1 MSKFGTSK
9 KIITG
14 YILLAVVIAIATWQV
29 YDNSRLFVALNNASE
44 QLLKRRDVVDSL
56 VCSLLE
62 TNNAERSVL
71 LGEGSEWPHFNQSVA
86 TSEQMAKQL
95 KPFIADQGQ
104 RQRIDTLV
112 KLMHMKRENTKRVA
126 QLMAIDNRD
135 AFYRDKVQALQSGRD
150 SVVIH
155 SKSYGQHGQREKVYE
170 IIKSKRGFFRRLGDA
185 FRRQHADTVGV
196 TNILHD
202 TKADSTAQRINIADS
217 VANILTDIQNEEQ
230 KQNSRQQ
237 ENVAARLNRLQRVS
251 LQLSQRTGL
260 LLEHIQREEKNAL
273 QKALGHAT
281 QSRHKMVVRI
291 AVIGLVAILIAA
303 LLVAYILRDIKRER
317 RDRQRI
323 VEAKT
328 ETERIMAQRE
338 RLLLTITHDIKAPAA
353 SIAGFIELLSEQVS
367 RPKALAYIDS
377 MRHSAIHLQQLVAA
391 LLDYH
396 LLESGKAER
405 HDVSFVP
412 QQLAKNCVDE
422 FQPMAAEKGLDITLS
437 TLTLNCGDLW
447 RSDAFRVKQ
456 IMSNLIGNAVK
467 YTDRGSVKVEIR
479 ISPRQHLIIYVSD
492 TGRGMSQADCQR
504 IFDAFTRLHNGQG
517 KEGVGLGLSITREV
531 VQMLGGTITVT
542 SEEGKGSCFTVSL
555 PIKKEEKRQKK
566 DVEENVAS
574 VEPNRSSTEAKEATT
589 ENNDATHGANNA
601 TNGAND
607 ATNGTNDATTE
618 INILA
623 VDDDAL
629 QLELFKEMAQKIGG
643 AKLNI
648 STTTS
653 ASEAIKLA
661 EETKPQI
668 MFTDIE
674 MPEMSGKDMLK
685 HVKNSD
691 MSTVAMTAHDPSI
704 MTSLKKAGFDT
715 CLFKPFNAAT
725 LAATLAQITRQPLSV
740 KAAEQKA
747 SFFAPLTAFAEGDT
761 EAEQE
766 ILTQVGE
773 SIKEY
778 RQMLDQGLKGNDE
791 EQQRDSISRTA
802 HKAMPL
808 LTMLKP
814 GQCGWL
820 QAITPEHIKDTPA
833 EKITVLA
840 MRLDKELEEVSTKL
854 KEEGIENA

>member
-1 MSKFGTSK
+1 M
-9 KIITG
+9 
-14 YILLAVVIAIATWQV
+14 LAVVIAIATWQV
-29 YDNSRLFVALNNASE
+29 YDNSRLFVTLNNASE

-71 LGEGSEWPHFNQSVA
+71 LGEGSEWPHFNRSVA

-112 KLMHMKRENTKRVA
+112 ELMHMKRENTKRVA

-273 QKALGHAT
+273 QKALGHAM

-291 AVIGLVAILIAA
+291 AIIGLVAILIAA

-422 FQPMAAEKGLDITLS
+422 FQPMAAEKGLDITLG
-437 TLTLNCGDLW
+437 TLTPNCGDLW

-456 IMSNLIGNAVK
+456 IISNLIGNAVK
-467 YTDRGSVKVEIR
+467 YTDQGSVKVEIR

-492 TGRGMSQADCQR
+492 TGRGMSHADCQR
-504 IFDAFTRLHNGQG
+504 IFDAFTRLPNGQG

-555 PIKKEEKRQKK
+555 PIKKEEKKQKK
-566 DVEENVAS
+566 DVEENVAP
-574 VEPNRSSTEAKEATT
+574 VETNRSSTEAKE
-589 ENNDATHGANNA
+589 
-601 TNGAND
+601 
-607 ATNGTNDATTE
+607 ATTE

-653 ASEAIKLA
+653 ASEAIMLA
-661 EETKPQI
+661 EKTKPRI

-704 MTSLKKAGFDT
+704 MTSLKKAGFST

-725 LAATLAQITRQPLSV
+725 LAATLAQITRLPLSV
-740 KAAEQKA
+740 KTAEQKA

-778 RQMLDQGLKGNDE
+778 RQMLDKGLKSNDE
-791 EQQRDSISRTA
+791 EQQRDSISRAA

-814 GQCGWL
+814 GQCSWL

>member
-1 MSKFGTSK
+1 M
-9 KIITG
+9 
-14 YILLAVVIAIATWQV
+14 LAVVIAIATWQV

-71 LGEGSEWPHFNQSVA
+71 LGEGSEWPHFNRSVA
-86 TSEQMAKQL
+86 TSEQKAKQL

-112 KLMHMKRENTKRVA
+112 ELIHMKRENTKRVA
-126 QLMAIDNRD
+126 QLMAFDNRD
-135 AFYRDKVQALQSGRD
+135 AFYRNKVQALQSGRD

-155 SKSYGQHGQREKVYE
+155 SKLYGQHGQREKVYE

-202 TKADSTAQRINIADS
+202 TKTDSTAQRINIADS

-230 KQNSRQQ
+230 KRNSRQQ

-273 QKALGHAT
+273 QKALGHAM

-291 AVIGLVAILIAA
+291 AIIGLVAILIAA

-412 QQLAKNCVDE
+412 QQLAKSCVDE
-422 FQPMAAEKGLDITLS
+422 FKPMAAEKGLDITLG
-437 TLTLNCGDLW
+437 TLTTNCGDLW

-467 YTDRGSVKVEIR
+467 YTDRGGVKVEIR

-504 IFDAFTRLHNGQG
+504 IFNAFTRLPNGQG

-555 PIKKEEKRQKK
+555 PIKKEEKKQKK

-574 VEPNRSSTEAKEATT
+574 VETNRSSTEAKE
-589 ENNDATHGANNA
+589 
-601 TNGAND
+601 
-607 ATNGTNDATTE
+607 ATTE

-674 MPEMSGKDMLK
+674 MPEMSGKDMIK

-704 MTSLKKAGFDT
+704 MTSLKKAGFST

-725 LAATLAQITRQPLSV
+725 LAATLAQITRLPLSV

-761 EAEQE
+761 EAERE

-778 RQMLDQGLKGNDE
+778 RQMLEQGLKHNGE
-791 EQQRDSISRTA
+791 ELQRDSISRAA

-808 LTMLKP
+808 LSMLKP
-814 GQCGWL
+814 GQCSWL
-820 QAITPEHIKDTPA
+820 QAITPEHIKDTSA
-833 EKITVLA
+833 ENSTALA
-840 MRLDKELEEVSTKL
+840 MRLEKELEEISKKL
-854 KEEGIENA
+854 REEGIENA

>member
-1 MSKFGTSK
+1 M
-9 KIITG
+9 
-14 YILLAVVIAIATWQV
+14 LAVVIAIATWQV

-71 LGEGSEWPHFNQSVA
+71 LGEGSEWPHFNRSVA
-86 TSEQMAKQL
+86 TSEQKAKQL

-112 KLMHMKRENTKRVA
+112 ELIHMKRENTKRVA
-126 QLMAIDNRD
+126 QLMAFDNRD
-135 AFYRDKVQALQSGRD
+135 AFYRNKVQALQSGRD

-155 SKSYGQHGQREKVYE
+155 SKLYGQHGQREKVYE

-185 FRRQHADTVGV
+185 FRRQHTDTVGV

-202 TKADSTAQRINIADS
+202 TRADSTAQRINIADS

-230 KQNSRQQ
+230 KRNSRQQ

-291 AVIGLVAILIAA
+291 AIIGLVAILIAA

-412 QQLAKNCVDE
+412 QQLAKNCVEE
-422 FQPMAAEKGLDITLS
+422 FKPMAAEKGLDITLG
-437 TLTLNCGDLW
+437 TLTPNCGDLW

-467 YTDRGSVKVEIR
+467 YTDRGGVKVEIR

-504 IFDAFTRLHNGQG
+504 IFDAFTRLPNGQG

-555 PIKKEEKRQKK
+555 PIKKEEKKQKK

-574 VEPNRSSTEAKEATT
+574 VETNRSSTEAKEATT
-589 ENNDATHGANNA
+589 ENNCA

-607 ATNGTNDATTE
+607 ATNGNNDATTE

-648 STTTS
+648 NTTTS

-704 MTSLKKAGFDT
+704 MTSLKKAGFST

-725 LAATLAQITRQPLSV
+725 LAATLAQITRLPLSV

-761 EAEQE
+761 EAERE

-778 RQMLDQGLKGNDE
+778 RQMLEQGLKHNDE
-791 EQQRDSISRTA
+791 ELQRDSISRAA

-820 QAITPEHIKDTPA
+820 QAITPEHIKDSSA
-833 EKITVLA
+833 ENSTALA
-840 MRLDKELEEVSTKL
+840 MRLEKELEEISKKL
-854 KEEGIENA
+854 REEGIENA

>member
-29 YDNSRLFVALNNASE
+29 YDNSRLFVTLNNASE

-71 LGEGSEWPHFNQSVA
+71 LGEGSEWPHFNRSVA

-112 KLMHMKRENTKRVA
+112 ELIHMKRENTKRVA
-126 QLMAIDNRD
+126 QLMAFDNRD

-155 SKSYGQHGQREKVYE
+155 SKLYGQHGQREKVYE

-291 AVIGLVAILIAA
+291 AIIGLVAILIAA

-396 LLESGKAER
+396 LLESGKAEQ

-412 QQLAKNCVDE
+412 QQLAKSCVDE
-422 FQPMAAEKGLDITLS
+422 FKPMAAEKGLDITLG
-437 TLTLNCGDLW
+437 TLTTNCGDLW

-467 YTDRGSVKVEIR
+467 YTDRGGVKVEMR

-504 IFDAFTRLHNGQG
+504 IFDAFTRLPNGQG

-555 PIKKEEKRQKK
+555 PIKKEEKKQKK

-574 VEPNRSSTEAKEATT
+574 VETNRSSTEAKE
-589 ENNDATHGANNA
+589 
-601 TNGAND
+601 
-607 ATNGTNDATTE
+607 ATTE

-704 MTSLKKAGFDT
+704 MTSLKKAGFST

-725 LAATLAQITRQPLSV
+725 LAATLAQITRLPLSV

-761 EAEQE
+761 EAERE

-778 RQMLDQGLKGNDE
+778 RQMLEQGLKHNGE
-791 EQQRDSISRTA
+791 ELQRDSISRAA

-808 LTMLKP
+808 LSMLKP
-814 GQCGWL
+814 GQCSWL
-820 QAITPEHIKDTPA
+820 QAITPEHIKDSSA
-833 EKITVLA
+833 ENSTALA
-840 MRLDKELEEVSTKL
+840 MRLEKELEEISKKL
-854 KEEGIENA
+854 REEGIENA

>member
-1 MSKFGTSK
+1 M
-9 KIITG
+9 
-14 YILLAVVIAIATWQV
+14 LAVVIAIATWQV

-71 LGEGSEWPHFNQSVA
+71 LGEGSEWPHFNRSVA

-112 KLMHMKRENTKRVA
+112 ELIHMKRENTKRVA
-126 QLMAIDNRD
+126 QLMAFDNRD
-135 AFYRDKVQALQSGRD
+135 AFYRNKVQALQSGRD

-155 SKSYGQHGQREKVYE
+155 SKLYGQHGQREKVYE

-202 TKADSTAQRINIADS
+202 TKTDSTAQRINIADS

-291 AVIGLVAILIAA
+291 AIIGLVAILIAA

-412 QQLAKNCVDE
+412 QQLAKSCVEE
-422 FQPMAAEKGLDITLS
+422 FKPMAAEKGLDITLG
-437 TLTLNCGDLW
+437 TLTPNCGDLW

-467 YTDRGSVKVEIR
+467 YTDRGGVKVEIR

-492 TGRGMSQADCQR
+492 TGRGMNQADCQR
-504 IFDAFTRLHNGQG
+504 IFDAFTRLPNGQG

-555 PIKKEEKRQKK
+555 PIKKEEKKQKK

-574 VEPNRSSTEAKEATT
+574 VETNRSSTEAKKAIT
-589 ENNDATHGANNA
+589 ENNNA

-607 ATNGTNDATTE
+607 ATNGNNDATTE

-704 MTSLKKAGFDT
+704 MTSLKKAGFST

-725 LAATLAQITRQPLSV
+725 LAATLAQITRLPLSV

-761 EAEQE
+761 EAERE

-778 RQMLDQGLKGNDE
+778 RQMLEQGLKSNGE
-791 EQQRDSISRTA
+791 ELQRDSISRAA

-820 QAITPEHIKDTPA
+820 QAITPEHIKDTSA
-833 EKITVLA
+833 ENSTALA
-840 MRLDKELEEVSTKL
+840 MRLEKELEEISKKL
-854 KEEGIENA
+854 REEGIENA

>member
-29 YDNSRLFVALNNASE
+29 YDNSRLFVALNDASE

-71 LGEGSEWPHFNQSVA
+71 LGEGSEWPHFNRSVA

-112 KLMHMKRENTKRVA
+112 ELIHMKRENTKRVA
-126 QLMAIDNRD
+126 QLMAFDNRD
-135 AFYRDKVQALQSGRD
+135 AFYRNKVQALQSGRD

-155 SKSYGQHGQREKVYE
+155 SKLYGQHGQREKVYE

-185 FRRQHADTVGV
+185 FRRQHTDTVGV

-273 QKALGHAT
+273 QKALGHAM

-291 AVIGLVAILIAA
+291 AIIGLVAILIAA

-412 QQLAKNCVDE
+412 QQLAKSCVEE
-422 FQPMAAEKGLDITLS
+422 FKPMAAEKGLDITLG
-437 TLTLNCGDLW
+437 TLTPNCGDLW

-467 YTDRGSVKVEIR
+467 YTDRGGVKVEIR

-504 IFDAFTRLHNGQG
+504 IFDAFTRLPNGQG

-555 PIKKEEKRQKK
+555 PIKKEEKKQKK

-574 VEPNRSSTEAKEATT
+574 VETNRSSTEAKKTTT
-589 ENNDATHGANNA
+589 EKNDA

-607 ATNGTNDATTE
+607 ATNGNNDATTE

-704 MTSLKKAGFDT
+704 MTSLKKAGFST

-725 LAATLAQITRQPLSV
+725 LAATLAQITRLPLSV

-761 EAEQE
+761 EAERE

-778 RQMLDQGLKGNDE
+778 RQMLEQGLKSNGE
-791 EQQRDSISRTA
+791 ELQRDSISRAA

-814 GQCGWL
+814 RQCGWL
-820 QAITPEHIKDTPA
+820 QAITPEHIKDSSA
-833 EKITVLA
+833 ENSTALA
-840 MRLDKELEEVSTKL
+840 MRLEKELEEISKKL
-854 KEEGIENA
+854 REEGIENA

>member
-1 MSKFGTSK
+1 M
-9 KIITG
+9 
-14 YILLAVVIAIATWQV
+14 LAVVIAIATWQV

-71 LGEGSEWPHFNQSVA
+71 LGEGSEWPHFNRSVA

-112 KLMHMKRENTKRVA
+112 ELIHMKRENTKRVA
-126 QLMAIDNRD
+126 QLMAFDNRD
-135 AFYRDKVQALQSGRD
+135 AFYRNKVQALQSGRD

-155 SKSYGQHGQREKVYE
+155 SKLYGQHGQREKVYE

-185 FRRQHADTVGV
+185 FRRQHTDTVGV

-230 KQNSRQQ
+230 RQNSRQQ

-273 QKALGHAT
+273 QKALGHAM

-291 AVIGLVAILIAA
+291 AIIGLVAILIAA

-323 VEAKT
+323 VEAKA

-367 RPKALAYIDS
+367 HPKALAYIDS

-412 QQLAKNCVDE
+412 QQLAKSCVEE
-422 FQPMAAEKGLDITLS
+422 FKPMAAEKGLDITLG
-437 TLTLNCGDLW
+437 TLTPNCGDLW

-467 YTDRGSVKVEIR
+467 YTDRGGVKVEIR

-492 TGRGMSQADCQR
+492 TGRGMSQADCLR
-504 IFDAFTRLHNGQG
+504 IFDAFTRLPNGQG

-555 PIKKEEKRQKK
+555 PIKKEEKKQKK

-574 VEPNRSSTEAKEATT
+574 VETNRSSTEAKEATT
-589 ENNDATHGANNA
+589 ENNDAT
-601 TNGAND
+601 NGAND
-607 ATNGTNDATTE
+607 ATNGNNDATTE

-674 MPEMSGKDMLK
+674 MPEMSGKDMIK

-704 MTSLKKAGFDT
+704 MTSLKKAGFST

-725 LAATLAQITRQPLSV
+725 LAATLAQITRLPLSV

-778 RQMLDQGLKGNDE
+778 RQMLEQGLKSNGE
-791 EQQRDSISRTA
+791 ELQRDSISRAA

-820 QAITPEHIKDTPA
+820 QAITPEHIKDSSA
-833 EKITVLA
+833 ENSTALA
-840 MRLDKELEEVSTKL
+840 MRLEKELEEISKKL
-854 KEEGIENA
+854 REEGIENA

>member
-71 LGEGSEWPHFNQSVA
+71 LGEGSEWPHFNRSVA
-86 TSEQMAKQL
+86 TSEQKAKQL

-112 KLMHMKRENTKRVA
+112 ELIHMKRENTKRVA
-126 QLMAIDNRD
+126 QLMAFDNRD
-135 AFYRDKVQALQSGRD
+135 AFYRNKVQALQSGRD

-155 SKSYGQHGQREKVYE
+155 SKLYGQHGQREKVYE

-202 TKADSTAQRINIADS
+202 TKTDSTAQRINIADS

-230 KQNSRQQ
+230 KRNSRQQ

-291 AVIGLVAILIAA
+291 AIIGLVAILIAA

-396 LLESGKAER
+396 LLESGKAEQ

-412 QQLAKNCVDE
+412 QQLAKNCVEE
-422 FQPMAAEKGLDITLS
+422 FKPMAAEKGLDITLG
-437 TLTLNCGDLW
+437 TLTPNCGNLW

-467 YTDRGSVKVEIR
+467 YTDRGGVKVEIR

-504 IFDAFTRLHNGQG
+504 IFDAFTRLPNGQG

-555 PIKKEEKRQKK
+555 PIKKEEKKQKK

-574 VEPNRSSTEAKEATT
+574 VETNRSSTEAKE
-589 ENNDATHGANNA
+589 
-601 TNGAND
+601 
-607 ATNGTNDATTE
+607 ATTE

-704 MTSLKKAGFDT
+704 MTSLKKAGFST

-725 LAATLAQITRQPLSV
+725 LAATLAQITRLPLSV

-761 EAEQE
+761 EAERE

-778 RQMLDQGLKGNDE
+778 RQMLEQGLKHNDE
-791 EQQRDSISRTA
+791 ELQRDSISRAA

-820 QAITPEHIKDTPA
+820 QTITPEHIKDSSVENSTA
-833 EKITVLA
+833 LA
-840 MRLDKELEEVSTKL
+840 MRLEKELEEISKKL
-854 KEEGIENA
+854 REEGIENA

>member
-71 LGEGSEWPHFNQSVA
+71 LGEGSEWPRFNQSVA

-112 KLMHMKRENTKRVA
+112 ELIHMKRENTKRVA

-291 AVIGLVAILIAA
+291 AIIGLVAILIAA

-412 QQLAKNCVDE
+412 QQLAKNCVEE
-422 FQPMAAEKGLDITLS
+422 FQPMAAEKGLDITLG
-437 TLTLNCGDLW
+437 TLTPNCRDLW

-467 YTDRGSVKVEIR
+467 YTDQGSVKVEIR

-492 TGRGMSQADCQR
+492 TGRGMSPTDCQR
-504 IFDAFTRLHNGQG
+504 IFDAFTRLPNGRG

-531 VQMLGGTITVT
+531 VQMLGGTITVA
-542 SEEGKGSCFTVSL
+542 SEEGKSSCFTVSL
-555 PIKKEEKRQKK
+555 PIKKEEKKQKK
-566 DVEENVAS
+566 DVEENVAP
-574 VEPNRSSTEAKEATT
+574 VETNMSSTEAKE
-589 ENNDATHGANNA
+589 
-601 TNGAND
+601 
-607 ATNGTNDATTE
+607 ATTE

-685 HVKNSD
+685 HVKSSD
-691 MSTVAMTAHDPSI
+691 MSIVAMTAHDPSI

-725 LAATLAQITRQPLSV
+725 LAATLAQITRLPLSV
-740 KAAEQKA
+740 TTTEQKT

-778 RQMLDQGLKGNDE
+778 RQMLDQGLKSNDE
-791 EQQRDSISRTA
+791 EQQRDSISRAA

-808 LTMLKP
+808 LTMLKL
-814 GQCGWL
+814 GQCSWL
-820 QAITPEHIKDTPA
+820 QAITPEHIKDTSA

>member
-1 MSKFGTSK
+1 M
-9 KIITG
+9 
-14 YILLAVVIAIATWQV
+14 LAVVIAIATWQV

-71 LGEGSEWPHFNQSVA
+71 LGEGSEWPHFNRSVA
-86 TSEQMAKQL
+86 TSEQKAKQL

-112 KLMHMKRENTKRVA
+112 ELIHMKRENTKRVA
-126 QLMAIDNRD
+126 QLMAFDNRD

-155 SKSYGQHGQREKVYE
+155 SKLYGQHGQREKVYE

-185 FRRQHADTVGV
+185 FRRQHTDTVGV

-291 AVIGLVAILIAA
+291 AIIGLVAILIAA

-412 QQLAKNCVDE
+412 QQLAKSCVEE
-422 FQPMAAEKGLDITLS
+422 FKPMAAEKGLDITLG
-437 TLTLNCGDLW
+437 TLTPNCGDLW

-467 YTDRGSVKVEIR
+467 YTDRGGVKVEIR

-504 IFDAFTRLHNGQG
+504 IFDAFTRLPNGQG

-555 PIKKEEKRQKK
+555 PIKKEEKKQKK

-574 VEPNRSSTEAKEATT
+574 VETDRSSTEAKEATT
-589 ENNDATHGANNA
+589 ENNDAT
-601 TNGAND
+601 NGAND
-607 ATNGTNDATTE
+607 AMNGNNDATTE

-648 STTTS
+648 NTTTS

-674 MPEMSGKDMLK
+674 MPEMSGKDMIK

-704 MTSLKKAGFDT
+704 MTSLKKAGFST

-725 LAATLAQITRQPLSV
+725 LAATLAQITRLPLSV

-761 EAEQE
+761 EAERE

-778 RQMLDQGLKGNDE
+778 RQMLEQGLKHNGE
-791 EQQRDSISRTA
+791 ELQRDSISRAA

-808 LTMLKP
+808 LSMLKP

-820 QAITPEHIKDTPA
+820 QAITPEHIKDTSA
-833 EKITVLA
+833 ENSTALA
-840 MRLDKELEEVSTKL
+840 MRLEKELEEISKKL
-854 KEEGIENA
+854 REEGIENA

>member
-1 MSKFGTSK
+1 M
-9 KIITG
+9 
-14 YILLAVVIAIATWQV
+14 LAVVIAIATWQV

-71 LGEGSEWPHFNQSVA
+71 LGEGSEWPHFNRSVA

-112 KLMHMKRENTKRVA
+112 ELIHMKRENTKRVA
-126 QLMAIDNRD
+126 QLMAFDNRD
-135 AFYRDKVQALQSGRD
+135 AFYRNKVQALQSGRD

-155 SKSYGQHGQREKVYE
+155 SKLYGQHGQREKVYE

-185 FRRQHADTVGV
+185 FRRQHTDTVGV

-230 KQNSRQQ
+230 RQNSRQQ

-273 QKALGHAT
+273 QKALGHAM

-291 AVIGLVAILIAA
+291 AIIGLVAILIAA

-323 VEAKT
+323 VEAKA

-412 QQLAKNCVDE
+412 QQLAKSCVEE
-422 FQPMAAEKGLDITLS
+422 FKPMAAEKGLDITLG
-437 TLTLNCGDLW
+437 TLTPNCGDLW

-467 YTDRGSVKVEIR
+467 YTDRGGVKVEIR

-504 IFDAFTRLHNGQG
+504 IFDAFTRLPNGQG

-555 PIKKEEKRQKK
+555 PIKKEEKKQKK

-574 VEPNRSSTEAKEATT
+574 VETNRSSTEAKKTTTEAKEART
-589 ENNDATHGANNA
+589 ENNDA

-607 ATNGTNDATTE
+607 ATNGNNDATTE

-648 STTTS
+648 NTTTS

-704 MTSLKKAGFDT
+704 MTSLKKAGFST

-725 LAATLAQITRQPLSV
+725 LAATLAQITRLPLSV

-778 RQMLDQGLKGNDE
+778 RQMLEQCLKSNGE
-791 EQQRDSISRTA
+791 ELQRDSISRAA

-808 LTMLKP
+808 LSMLKP

-820 QAITPEHIKDTPA
+820 QAITPEHIKDSSA
-833 EKITVLA
+833 ENSTALA
-840 MRLDKELEEVSTKL
+840 MRLEKELEEISKKL
-854 KEEGIENA
+854 REEGIENA

>member
-1 MSKFGTSK
+1 M
-9 KIITG
+9 
-14 YILLAVVIAIATWQV
+14 LAVVIAIATWQV

-71 LGEGSEWPHFNQSVA
+71 LGEGSEWPHFNRSVA
-86 TSEQMAKQL
+86 TSEQKAKQL

-112 KLMHMKRENTKRVA
+112 ELIHMKRENTKRVA
-126 QLMAIDNRD
+126 QLMAFDNRD

-155 SKSYGQHGQREKVYE
+155 SKLYGQHGQREKVYE

-185 FRRQHADTVGV
+185 FRRQHTDTVGV

-230 KQNSRQQ
+230 RQNSRQQ

-273 QKALGHAT
+273 QKALGHAM

-291 AVIGLVAILIAA
+291 AIIGLVAILIAA

-323 VEAKT
+323 VEAKA

-412 QQLAKNCVDE
+412 QQLAKSCVEE
-422 FQPMAAEKGLDITLS
+422 FKPMAAEKGLDITLG
-437 TLTLNCGDLW
+437 TLTPNCGDLW

-467 YTDRGSVKVEIR
+467 YTDRGGVKVEIR

-504 IFDAFTRLHNGQG
+504 IFDAFTRLPNGQG

-555 PIKKEEKRQKK
+555 PIKKEEKKQKK

-574 VEPNRSSTEAKEATT
+574 VETNRSSTEAKEATT
-589 ENNDATHGANNA
+589 ENSDA

-607 ATNGTNDATTE
+607 ATNGNNDATTE

-629 QLELFKEMAQKIGG
+629 QLELFKEMAHKIGG

-704 MTSLKKAGFDT
+704 MTSLKKAGFST

-725 LAATLAQITRQPLSV
+725 LAATLAQITRLPLSV

-761 EAEQE
+761 EAERE

-778 RQMLDQGLKGNDE
+778 RQMLEQGLKSNDE
-791 EQQRDSISRTA
+791 EQQRDSISRAA

-808 LTMLKP
+808 LSMLKP
-814 GQCGWL
+814 GQCSWL
-820 QAITPEHIKDTPA
+820 QAITPEHIKDSSA
-833 EKITVLA
+833 ENSTALA
-840 MRLDKELEEVSTKL
+840 MRLEKELEEISKKL
-854 KEEGIENA
+854 REEGIENA

>member
-1 MSKFGTSK
+1 M
-9 KIITG
+9 
-14 YILLAVVIAIATWQV
+14 LAVVIAIATWQV

-95 KPFIADQGQ
+95 KQFIADQGQ

-112 KLMHMKRENTKRVA
+112 ELIHMKRENTKRVA
-126 QLMAIDNRD
+126 QLMAFDNRD

-155 SKSYGQHGQREKVYE
+155 SKLYGQHGQREKVYE

-202 TKADSTAQRINIADS
+202 TKTDSTAQRINIADS

-230 KQNSRQQ
+230 RQNSRQQ

-251 LQLSQRTGL
+251 LKLSQRTGL

-273 QKALGHAT
+273 QKALGHAM

-291 AVIGLVAILIAA
+291 AIIGLVAILIAA

-412 QQLAKNCVDE
+412 QQLAKSCVEE
-422 FQPMAAEKGLDITLS
+422 FKPMAAEKGLDITLG
-437 TLTLNCGDLW
+437 TLTPNCGDLW

-467 YTDRGSVKVEIR
+467 YTDRGGVKVEIR

-504 IFDAFTRLHNGQG
+504 IFDAFTRLPNGQG

-555 PIKKEEKRQKK
+555 PIKKEEKKQKK
-566 DVEENVAS
+566 DVEEDVAS
-574 VEPNRSSTEAKEATT
+574 VETNRSSTEAKE
-589 ENNDATHGANNA
+589 
-601 TNGAND
+601 
-607 ATNGTNDATTE
+607 ATTE

-629 QLELFKEMAQKIGG
+629 QLELFKEMAHKIGG

-674 MPEMSGKDMLK
+674 MPEMSGKDMIK

-704 MTSLKKAGFDT
+704 MTSLKKAGFST
-715 CLFKPFNAAT
+715 CLFKPFNATT
-725 LAATLAQITRQPLSV
+725 LAATLAQITRLPLSV

-761 EAEQE
+761 EAERE

-778 RQMLDQGLKGNDE
+778 RQMLEQGLKHNDE
-791 EQQRDSISRTA
+791 ELQRDSISRAA

-820 QAITPEHIKDTPA
+820 QAITPEHIKDSSVENSTA
-833 EKITVLA
+833 LA
-840 MRLDKELEEVSTKL
+840 MRLEKELEEISKKL
-854 KEEGIENA
+854 REEGIENA

>member
-112 KLMHMKRENTKRVA
+112 ELIHMKRENTKRVA
-126 QLMAIDNRD
+126 QLMAFDNRD

-155 SKSYGQHGQREKVYE
+155 SKLYGQHGQREKVYE

-291 AVIGLVAILIAA
+291 AIIGLVAILIAA

-396 LLESGKAER
+396 LLESGKAEQ

-412 QQLAKNCVDE
+412 QQLAKSCVDE
-422 FQPMAAEKGLDITLS
+422 FKPMAAEKGLDITLG
-437 TLTLNCGDLW
+437 TLTTNCGDLW

-467 YTDRGSVKVEIR
+467 YTDRGGVKVEIR

-504 IFDAFTRLHNGQG
+504 IFDAFTRLPNGQG

-555 PIKKEEKRQKK
+555 PIKKEEKKQKK

-574 VEPNRSSTEAKEATT
+574 VETNRSSTEAKE
-589 ENNDATHGANNA
+589 
-601 TNGAND
+601 
-607 ATNGTNDATTE
+607 ATTE

-674 MPEMSGKDMLK
+674 MPEMSGKDIIK
-685 HVKNSD
+685 HVKNSN

-704 MTSLKKAGFDT
+704 MTSLKKAGFST

-725 LAATLAQITRQPLSV
+725 LAATLAQITRLPLSV

-761 EAEQE
+761 EAERE

-778 RQMLDQGLKGNDE
+778 RQMLEQGLKSNGE
-791 EQQRDSISRTA
+791 ELQRDSISRAA

-820 QAITPEHIKDTPA
+820 QAITPEHIKDTSA
-833 EKITVLA
+833 ENSTALA
-840 MRLDKELEEVSTKL
+840 MRLEKELEEISKKL
-854 KEEGIENA
+854 REEGIENA

>member
-71 LGEGSEWPHFNQSVA
+71 LGEGSEWPHFNRSVA
-86 TSEQMAKQL
+86 TSEQKAKQL
-95 KPFIADQGQ
+95 KLFIADQGQ

-112 KLMHMKRENTKRVA
+112 ELIHMKRENTKRVA
-126 QLMAIDNRD
+126 QLMAFDNRD

-155 SKSYGQHGQREKVYE
+155 SKLYGQHGQREKVYE

-185 FRRQHADTVGV
+185 FRRQHTDTVGV

-230 KQNSRQQ
+230 KRNSRQQ

-273 QKALGHAT
+273 QKALGHAM

-291 AVIGLVAILIAA
+291 AIIGLVAILIAA

-412 QQLAKNCVDE
+412 QQLAKSCVEE
-422 FQPMAAEKGLDITLS
+422 FKPMAAEKGLDITLG
-437 TLTLNCGDLW
+437 TLTPNCGDLW

-467 YTDRGSVKVEIR
+467 YTDRGGVKVEIR

-504 IFDAFTRLHNGQG
+504 IFDAFTRLPNGQG

-555 PIKKEEKRQKK
+555 PIKKEEKKQKK

-574 VEPNRSSTEAKEATT
+574 VETDRSSTEAKKATT
-589 ENNDATHGANNA
+589 EKNDA

-607 ATNGTNDATTE
+607 ATNGNNDATTE

-704 MTSLKKAGFDT
+704 MTSLKKAGFST

-725 LAATLAQITRQPLSV
+725 LAATLAQITRLPLSV

-761 EAEQE
+761 EAERE

-778 RQMLDQGLKGNDE
+778 RQMLEQGLKHNGE
-791 EQQRDSISRTA
+791 ELQHDSISRAA

-808 LTMLKP
+808 LTMLRP

-820 QAITPEHIKDTPA
+820 QTITPEHIKDSSVENSTA
-833 EKITVLA
+833 LA
-840 MRLDKELEEVSTKL
+840 MRLEKELEEISKKL
-854 KEEGIENA
+854 REEGIENA

>member
-1 MSKFGTSK
+1 M
-9 KIITG
+9 
-14 YILLAVVIAIATWQV
+14 LAVVIAIATWQV
-29 YDNSRLFVALNNASE
+29 YDNSRLFVALNDASE

-71 LGEGSEWPHFNQSVA
+71 LGEGSEWPHFNRSVA

-112 KLMHMKRENTKRVA
+112 ELIHMKRENTKRVA
-126 QLMAIDNRD
+126 QLMAFDNRD
-135 AFYRDKVQALQSGRD
+135 AFYRNKVQALQSGRD

-155 SKSYGQHGQREKVYE
+155 SKLYGQHGQREKVYE

-185 FRRQHADTVGV
+185 FRRQHTDTVGV

-230 KQNSRQQ
+230 RQNSRQQ

-273 QKALGHAT
+273 QKALGHAM

-291 AVIGLVAILIAA
+291 AIIGLVAILIAA

-323 VEAKT
+323 VEAKA

-412 QQLAKNCVDE
+412 QQLAKSCVEE
-422 FQPMAAEKGLDITLS
+422 FKPMAAEKGLDITLG
-437 TLTLNCGDLW
+437 TLTPNCGDLW

-467 YTDRGSVKVEIR
+467 YTDWGGVKVEIR

-504 IFDAFTRLHNGQG
+504 IFDAFTRLPNGQG

-555 PIKKEEKRQKK
+555 PIKKEEKKQKK

-574 VEPNRSSTEAKEATT
+574 VETNRSSTEAKEATT
-589 ENNDATHGANNA
+589 ENSDA

-607 ATNGTNDATTE
+607 ATNGNNDATTE

-704 MTSLKKAGFDT
+704 MTSLKKAGFST

-725 LAATLAQITRQPLSV
+725 LAATLAQITRLPLSV

-761 EAEQE
+761 EAERE

-778 RQMLDQGLKGNDE
+778 RQMLEQGLKSNDE
-791 EQQRDSISRTA
+791 EQQRDSISRAA

-808 LTMLKP
+808 LSMLKP
-814 GQCGWL
+814 GQCSWL
-820 QAITPEHIKDTPA
+820 QAITPEHIKDTSA
-833 EKITVLA
+833 ENSTALA
-840 MRLDKELEEVSTKL
+840 MRLEKELEEISKKL
-854 KEEGIENA
+854 REEGIENA

>member
-1 MSKFGTSK
+1 M
-9 KIITG
+9 
-14 YILLAVVIAIATWQV
+14 LAVVIAIATWQV

-71 LGEGSEWPHFNQSVA
+71 LGEGSEWPHFNRSVA

-112 KLMHMKRENTKRVA
+112 ELIHMKRENTKRVA
-126 QLMAIDNRD
+126 QLMAFDNRD

-150 SVVIH
+150 SVVIN
-155 SKSYGQHGQREKVYE
+155 SKLYGRHGQREKVYE

-273 QKALGHAT
+273 QKALGHAM

-291 AVIGLVAILIAA
+291 AIIGLVAILIAA

-412 QQLAKNCVDE
+412 QQLARNCVEE
-422 FQPMAAEKGLDITLS
+422 FKPMAAEKGLDITLG
-437 TLTLNCGDLW
+437 TLTPNCGDLW

-467 YTDRGSVKVEIR
+467 YTDRGGVKVEIR

-504 IFDAFTRLHNGQG
+504 IFDAFTRLPNGQG

-555 PIKKEEKRQKK
+555 PIKKEEKKQMK

-574 VEPNRSSTEAKEATT
+574 VETNRSSTEAKE
-589 ENNDATHGANNA
+589 
-601 TNGAND
+601 
-607 ATNGTNDATTE
+607 ATTE

-674 MPEMSGKDMLK
+674 MPEMSGKDMIK

-704 MTSLKKAGFDT
+704 ITSLKKAGFST

-725 LAATLAQITRQPLSV
+725 LAATLAQITRLPLSV

-778 RQMLDQGLKGNDE
+778 RQMLEQGLKSNGE
-791 EQQRDSISRTA
+791 ELQRDSISRAA

-808 LTMLKP
+808 LTMLRP

-820 QAITPEHIKDTPA
+820 QAITPEHIKDTSA
-833 EKITVLA
+833 ENSTALA
-840 MRLDKELEEVSTKL
+840 MRLEKELEEISKKL
-854 KEEGIENA
+854 RGEGIENA

>member
-14 YILLAVVIAIATWQV
+14 YILLAVVIAIATWQI

-71 LGEGSEWPHFNQSVA
+71 LGEGSEWPHFNRSVA

-112 KLMHMKRENTKRVA
+112 ELIHMKRENTKRVA
-126 QLMAIDNRD
+126 QLMAFDNRD
-135 AFYRDKVQALQSGRD
+135 AFYRNKVQALQSGRD

-155 SKSYGQHGQREKVYE
+155 SKLYGQHGQREKVYE

-230 KQNSRQQ
+230 RQNSRQQ

-273 QKALGHAT
+273 QKALGHAM

-291 AVIGLVAILIAA
+291 AIIGLVAILIAA

-412 QQLAKNCVDE
+412 QQLAKSCVEE
-422 FQPMAAEKGLDITLS
+422 FKPMAAEKGLDITLG
-437 TLTLNCGDLW
+437 TLTPNCGDLW

-467 YTDRGSVKVEIR
+467 YTDRGGVKVEIR

-504 IFDAFTRLHNGQG
+504 IFDAFTRLPNGQG

-555 PIKKEEKRQKK
+555 PIKKEEKKQKK

-574 VEPNRSSTEAKEATT
+574 VETDRSSTEAKEATT
-589 ENNDATHGANNA
+589 ENNDAT
-601 TNGAND
+601 NGAND
-607 ATNGTNDATTE
+607 ATNGNNDATTE

-704 MTSLKKAGFDT
+704 MTSLKKAGFST

-725 LAATLAQITRQPLSV
+725 LAATLAQITRLPLSV

-761 EAEQE
+761 EAERE

-778 RQMLDQGLKGNDE
+778 RQMLEQGLKSNGE
-791 EQQRDSISRTA
+791 ELQRDSISRAA

-808 LTMLKP
+808 LSMLKP
-814 GQCGWL
+814 GQCSWL
-820 QAITPEHIKDTPA
+820 QAITPEHIKDTSA
-833 EKITVLA
+833 ENSTALA
-840 MRLDKELEEVSTKL
+840 MRLEKELEEISKKL
-854 KEEGIENA
+854 REEGIENA

>member
-71 LGEGSEWPHFNQSVA
+71 LGEGSEWPHFNRSVA
-86 TSEQMAKQL
+86 TSEQKAKQL

-112 KLMHMKRENTKRVA
+112 ELIHMKRENTKRVA
-126 QLMAIDNRD
+126 QLMAFDNRD

-155 SKSYGQHGQREKVYE
+155 SKLYGQHGQREKVYE

-185 FRRQHADTVGV
+185 FRRQHTDTVGV

-230 KQNSRQQ
+230 RQNSRQQ

-273 QKALGHAT
+273 QKALGHAM

-291 AVIGLVAILIAA
+291 AIIGLVAILIAA

-323 VEAKT
+323 VEAKA

-412 QQLAKNCVDE
+412 QQLAKSCVEE
-422 FQPMAAEKGLDITLS
+422 FKPMAAEKGLDITLG
-437 TLTLNCGDLW
+437 TLTPNCGDLW

-467 YTDRGSVKVEIR
+467 YTDRGGVKVEIR

-504 IFDAFTRLHNGQG
+504 IFDAFTRLPNGQG

-555 PIKKEEKRQKK
+555 PIKKEEKKQKK

-574 VEPNRSSTEAKEATT
+574 VETNRSSTEAKE
-589 ENNDATHGANNA
+589 
-601 TNGAND
+601 
-607 ATNGTNDATTE
+607 ATTE

-674 MPEMSGKDMLK
+674 MPEMSGKDMIK

-704 MTSLKKAGFDT
+704 MTSLKKAGFST

-725 LAATLAQITRQPLSV
+725 LAATLAQITRLPLSV

-761 EAEQE
+761 EAERE

-778 RQMLDQGLKGNDE
+778 RQMLEQGLKHNDE
-791 EQQRDSISRTA
+791 EQQRDSISRAA

-814 GQCGWL
+814 GQCSWL
-820 QAITPEHIKDTPA
+820 QAITPEHIKDSSA
-833 EKITVLA
+833 ENSTALA
-840 MRLDKELEEVSTKL
+840 MRLEKELEEISKKL
-854 KEEGIENA
+854 REEGIENA

>member
-71 LGEGSEWPHFNQSVA
+71 LGEGCEWARFNQSVA

-112 KLMHMKRENTKRVA
+112 ELMHMKRENTKRVA
-126 QLMAIDNRD
+126 QLIAIDNRD

-273 QKALGHAT
+273 QKALGNAT

-291 AVIGLVAILIAA
+291 AIIGLVAILIAA
-303 LLVAYILRDIKRER
+303 LLVTYILRDIKRER

-422 FQPMAAEKGLDITLS
+422 FQPMAAEKGLDITLG
-437 TLTLNCGDLW
+437 TLTPNCGDLW

-467 YTDRGSVKVEIR
+467 YTDRGGVKVEIR

-492 TGRGMSQADCQR
+492 TGRGMSPTDCQR
-504 IFDAFTRLHNGQG
+504 IFDAFTRLPNGQG

-531 VQMLGGTITVT
+531 VQMLGGTITVA

-555 PIKKEEKRQKK
+555 PIKKEEKKQKN
-566 DVEENVAS
+566 DVEENVAY
-574 VEPNRSSTEAKEATT
+574 VETNRSSTEAKEATT
-589 ENNDATHGANNA
+589 ENNN
-601 TNGAND
+601 

-653 ASEAIKLA
+653 ASEAIMLA

-685 HVKNSD
+685 HVKNSN
-691 MSTVAMTAHDPSI
+691 MSIVAMTAHDPSI

-725 LAATLAQITRQPLSV
+725 LAATLAQITRLPLSV

-761 EAEQE
+761 EAEHE

-778 RQMLDQGLKGNDE
+778 RQMLDQGLKSNDE
-791 EQQRDSISRTA
+791 EQQRDSISRAA

-814 GQCGWL
+814 GQCSWL
-820 QAITPEHIKDTPA
+820 QAITPEHIKDTSA

>member
-1 MSKFGTSK
+1 M
-9 KIITG
+9 
-14 YILLAVVIAIATWQV
+14 LAVVIAIATWLV

-71 LGEGSEWPHFNQSVA
+71 LGEGSEWPHFNRSVA
-86 TSEQMAKQL
+86 TSEQKAKQL

-112 KLMHMKRENTKRVA
+112 ELIHMKRENTKRVA
-126 QLMAIDNRD
+126 QLMAFDNRD

-155 SKSYGQHGQREKVYE
+155 SKLYGQHGQREKVYE

-202 TKADSTAQRINIADS
+202 TKTDSTAQRINIADS

-291 AVIGLVAILIAA
+291 AIIGLVAILIAA
-303 LLVAYILRDIKRER
+303 LLVAYILRDIKRES

-396 LLESGKAER
+396 LLESGKAEQ

-412 QQLAKNCVDE
+412 QQLAKSCVEE
-422 FQPMAAEKGLDITLS
+422 FKPMAVEKGLDITLG
-437 TLTLNCGDLW
+437 TLTTNCGDLW

-467 YTDRGSVKVEIR
+467 YTDRGGVKVEIR

-504 IFDAFTRLHNGQG
+504 IFDAFTRLPNGQG

-555 PIKKEEKRQKK
+555 PIKKEEKKQKK

-574 VEPNRSSTEAKEATT
+574 VETNRSSTETKE
-589 ENNDATHGANNA
+589 
-601 TNGAND
+601 
-607 ATNGTNDATTE
+607 ATTE

-704 MTSLKKAGFDT
+704 MTSLKKAGFST

-725 LAATLAQITRQPLSV
+725 LAATLAQITRLPLSV

-761 EAEQE
+761 EAERE

-778 RQMLDQGLKGNDE
+778 RQMLEQGLKSNGE
-791 EQQRDSISRTA
+791 ELQRDSISRAA

-814 GQCGWL
+814 GQCSWL
-820 QAITPEHIKDTPA
+820 QAITPEHIKDTSA
-833 EKITVLA
+833 ENSTALA
-840 MRLDKELEEVSTKL
+840 MRLEKELEEISKKL
-854 KEEGIENA
+854 REEGIENA

>member
-71 LGEGSEWPHFNQSVA
+71 LGEGSEWPHFNRSVA
-86 TSEQMAKQL
+86 TSEQKAKQL
-95 KPFIADQGQ
+95 KQFIADQGQ

-112 KLMHMKRENTKRVA
+112 ELIHMKRENTKRVA
-126 QLMAIDNRD
+126 QLMAFDNRD

-155 SKSYGQHGQREKVYE
+155 SKLYGQHGQREKVYE

-202 TKADSTAQRINIADS
+202 TKTDSTAQRINIADS

-230 KQNSRQQ
+230 KRNSRQQ

-291 AVIGLVAILIAA
+291 AIIGLVAILIAA

-412 QQLAKNCVDE
+412 QQLAKSCVEE
-422 FQPMAAEKGLDITLS
+422 FKPMAAEKGLDITLG
-437 TLTLNCGDLW
+437 TLTTNCGDLW

-467 YTDRGSVKVEIR
+467 YTDRGGVKVEIR

-504 IFDAFTRLHNGQG
+504 IFDAFTRLPNGQG

-555 PIKKEEKRQKK
+555 PIKKEEKKQKK

-574 VEPNRSSTEAKEATT
+574 VETNRSSTEAKE
-589 ENNDATHGANNA
+589 
-601 TNGAND
+601 
-607 ATNGTNDATTE
+607 ATTE

-704 MTSLKKAGFDT
+704 MTSLKKAGFST

-725 LAATLAQITRQPLSV
+725 LAATLAQITRLPLSV

-761 EAEQE
+761 EAERE

-778 RQMLDQGLKGNDE
+778 RQMLEQGLKHNGE
-791 EQQRDSISRTA
+791 ELQRDSISRAA

-820 QAITPEHIKDTPA
+820 QAITPEHIKDTSA
-833 EKITVLA
+833 ENSTALA
-840 MRLDKELEEVSTKL
+840 MRLEKELEEISKKL
-854 KEEGIENA
+854 REEGIENA

>member
-14 YILLAVVIAIATWQV
+14 YILLAVVIAIATWQI

-71 LGEGSEWPHFNQSVA
+71 LGEGSEWPHFNRSVA

-112 KLMHMKRENTKRVA
+112 ELIHMKRENTKRVA
-126 QLMAIDNRD
+126 QLMAFDNRD
-135 AFYRDKVQALQSGRD
+135 AFYRNKVQALQSGRD

-155 SKSYGQHGQREKVYE
+155 SKLYGQHGQREKVYE

-202 TKADSTAQRINIADS
+202 TKTDSTAQRINIADS

-230 KQNSRQQ
+230 RQNSRQQ

-273 QKALGHAT
+273 QKALGHAM

-291 AVIGLVAILIAA
+291 AIIGLVAILIAA

-412 QQLAKNCVDE
+412 QQLAKSCVEE
-422 FQPMAAEKGLDITLS
+422 FKPMAAEKGLDITLG
-437 TLTLNCGDLW
+437 TLTPNCGDLW

-467 YTDRGSVKVEIR
+467 YTDRGGVKVEIR

-504 IFDAFTRLHNGQG
+504 IFDAFTRLPNGQG

-555 PIKKEEKRQKK
+555 PIKKEEKKQKK
-566 DVEENVAS
+566 DVEEDVAF
-574 VEPNRSSTEAKEATT
+574 VETNRSSTEAKKAIT
-589 ENNDATHGANNA
+589 ENNDA

-607 ATNGTNDATTE
+607 ATNGNNDATTE

-648 STTTS
+648 NTTTS

-704 MTSLKKAGFDT
+704 MTSLKKAGFST

-725 LAATLAQITRQPLSV
+725 LAATLAQITRLPLSV

-761 EAEQE
+761 EAERE

-778 RQMLDQGLKGNDE
+778 RQMLEQGLKSNGE
-791 EQQRDSISRTA
+791 ELQRDSISRAA

-820 QAITPEHIKDTPA
+820 QAITPEHIKDSSA
-833 EKITVLA
+833 ENSTALA
-840 MRLDKELEEVSTKL
+840 MRLEKELEEISKKL
-854 KEEGIENA
+854 REEGIENA

>member
-1 MSKFGTSK
+1 M
-9 KIITG
+9 
-14 YILLAVVIAIATWQV
+14 LAVVIAIATWQV

-71 LGEGSEWPHFNQSVA
+71 LGEGSEWPHFNRSVA
-86 TSEQMAKQL
+86 TSEQKAKQL

-112 KLMHMKRENTKRVA
+112 ELIHMKRENTKRVA
-126 QLMAIDNRD
+126 QLMAFDNRD

-155 SKSYGQHGQREKVYE
+155 SKLYGQHGQREKVYE

-202 TKADSTAQRINIADS
+202 TRADSTAQRINIADS

-273 QKALGHAT
+273 QKALGHAM

-291 AVIGLVAILIAA
+291 AIIGLVAILIAA

-323 VEAKT
+323 VEAKA

-412 QQLAKNCVDE
+412 QQLAKNCVEE
-422 FQPMAAEKGLDITLS
+422 FKPMAAEKGLDITLG
-437 TLTLNCGDLW
+437 TLPPNCGDLW

-467 YTDRGSVKVEIR
+467 YTDRGGVKVEIR

-504 IFDAFTRLHNGQG
+504 IFDAFTRLPNGQG

-555 PIKKEEKRQKK
+555 PIKKEEKKQKK

-574 VEPNRSSTEAKEATT
+574 VKTDRSSTEAKEATT
-589 ENNDATHGANNA
+589 EN
-601 TNGAND
+601 
-607 ATNGTNDATTE
+607 NDATTE

-674 MPEMSGKDMLK
+674 MPEMSGKDMIK

-704 MTSLKKAGFDT
+704 MTSLKKAGFST

-725 LAATLAQITRQPLSV
+725 LAATLAQITRLPLSV

-778 RQMLDQGLKGNDE
+778 RQMLEQGLKRNGE
-791 EQQRDSISRTA
+791 ELQRDSISRAA

-808 LTMLKP
+808 LSMLKP

-820 QAITPEHIKDTPA
+820 QAITPEHIKDTSA
-833 EKITVLA
+833 ENSTALA
-840 MRLDKELEEVSTKL
+840 MRLEKELEEISKKL
-854 KEEGIENA
+854 REEGIENA

>member
-71 LGEGSEWPHFNQSVA
+71 LGEGSEWPHFNRSVA

-112 KLMHMKRENTKRVA
+112 ELIHMKRENTKRVA
-126 QLMAIDNRD
+126 QLMAFDNRD

-155 SKSYGQHGQREKVYE
+155 SKLYGQHGQREKVYE

-202 TKADSTAQRINIADS
+202 TKTDSTAQRINIADS

-230 KQNSRQQ
+230 RQNSRQQ

-291 AVIGLVAILIAA
+291 AIIGLVAILIAA

-412 QQLAKNCVDE
+412 QQLAKSCVEE
-422 FQPMAAEKGLDITLS
+422 FKPMAAEKGLDITLG
-437 TLTLNCGDLW
+437 TLTPNCGDLW

-467 YTDRGSVKVEIR
+467 YTDRGGVKVEIR

-504 IFDAFTRLHNGQG
+504 IFDAFTRLPNGQG

-555 PIKKEEKRQKK
+555 PIKKEEKKQKK

-574 VEPNRSSTEAKEATT
+574 VETNRSSTEAKE
-589 ENNDATHGANNA
+589 
-601 TNGAND
+601 
-607 ATNGTNDATTE
+607 ATTE

-704 MTSLKKAGFDT
+704 MTSLKKAGFST

-725 LAATLAQITRQPLSV
+725 LAATLAQITRLPLSV

-778 RQMLDQGLKGNDE
+778 RQMLEQGLKSNGE
-791 EQQRDSISRTA
+791 ELQRDSISRAA

-814 GQCGWL
+814 GQCSWL
-820 QAITPEHIKDTPA
+820 QAITPEHIKDSSA
-833 EKITVLA
+833 ENSTALA
-840 MRLDKELEEVSTKL
+840 MRLEKELEEISKKL
-854 KEEGIENA
+854 REEGIENA

>member
-14 YILLAVVIAIATWQV
+14 YILLAVVIAIATWQI

-71 LGEGSEWPHFNQSVA
+71 LGEGSEWPHFNRSVA

-112 KLMHMKRENTKRVA
+112 ELIHMKRENTKRVA
-126 QLMAIDNRD
+126 QLMAFDNRD
-135 AFYRDKVQALQSGRD
+135 AFYRNKVQALQSGRD

-155 SKSYGQHGQREKVYE
+155 SKLYGQHGQREKVYE

-230 KQNSRQQ
+230 RQNSRQQ

-273 QKALGHAT
+273 QKALGHAM

-291 AVIGLVAILIAA
+291 AIIGLVAILIAA

-412 QQLAKNCVDE
+412 QQLAKSCVEE
-422 FQPMAAEKGLDITLS
+422 FKPMAAEKGLDITLG
-437 TLTLNCGDLW
+437 TLTPNCGDLW

-467 YTDRGSVKVEIR
+467 YTDRGGVKVEIR

-504 IFDAFTRLHNGQG
+504 IFDAFTRLPNGQG

-555 PIKKEEKRQKK
+555 PIKKEEKKQKK

-574 VEPNRSSTEAKEATT
+574 VETDRSSTEAKEATT
-589 ENNDATHGANNA
+589 ENNDAT
-601 TNGAND
+601 NGAND
-607 ATNGTNDATTE
+607 ATNGNNDATTE

-674 MPEMSGKDMLK
+674 MPEMSGKDMIK

-704 MTSLKKAGFDT
+704 MTSLKKAGFST

-725 LAATLAQITRQPLSV
+725 LAATLAQITRLPLSV

-761 EAEQE
+761 EAERE

-778 RQMLDQGLKGNDE
+778 RQMLEQGLKSNGE
-791 EQQRDSISRTA
+791 ELQRDSISRAA

-808 LTMLKP
+808 LTMLRP

-820 QAITPEHIKDTPA
+820 QAITPEHIKDSSA
-833 EKITVLA
+833 ENSTALA
-840 MRLDKELEEVSTKL
+840 MRLEKELEEISKKL
-854 KEEGIENA
+854 REEGIENA

>member
-71 LGEGSEWPHFNQSVA
+71 LGEGSEWARFNQSVA

-112 KLMHMKRENTKRVA
+112 ELMHMKRENTKRVA
-126 QLMAIDNRD
+126 QLIAIDNRD

-422 FQPMAAEKGLDITLS
+422 FQPMAAEKGLDITLG
-437 TLTLNCGDLW
+437 TLTPNCGDLW

-492 TGRGMSQADCQR
+492 TGRGMSPADCQR
-504 IFDAFTRLHNGQG
+504 IFDAFTRLPNGQG

-531 VQMLGGTITVT
+531 VQMLGGTITVA

-555 PIKKEEKRQKK
+555 PIKKEEKKQKN
-566 DVEENVAS
+566 DVEENVEENVAS
-574 VEPNRSSTEAKEATT
+574 VETNLSSTEAKEATT
-589 ENNDATHGANNA
+589 GNNG
-601 TNGAND
+601 
-607 ATNGTNDATTE
+607 ATTE
-618 INILA
+618 ISILA

-629 QLELFKEMAQKIGG
+629 QIELFKEMAQKIGG

-685 HVKNSD
+685 HVKNRN
-691 MSTVAMTAHDPSI
+691 MSIVAMTAHDPSI

-778 RQMLDQGLKGNDE
+778 RQMLDKGLKSNDE
-791 EQQRDSISRTA
+791 EQQRDSISRAA

-814 GQCGWL
+814 GQCSWL
-820 QAITPEHIKDTPA
+820 QAITPEHIKDTSA

>member
-71 LGEGSEWPHFNQSVA
+71 LGEGSEWPHFNRSVA
-86 TSEQMAKQL
+86 TSEQKAKQL

-112 KLMHMKRENTKRVA
+112 ELIHMKRENTKRVA
-126 QLMAIDNRD
+126 QLMAFDNRD

-155 SKSYGQHGQREKVYE
+155 SKLYGQHGQREKVYE

-273 QKALGHAT
+273 QKALGHAM

-291 AVIGLVAILIAA
+291 AIIGLVAILIAA

-323 VEAKT
+323 VEAKA
-328 ETERIMAQRE
+328 ETEHIMAQRE

-367 RPKALAYIDS
+367 HPKALAYIDS

-412 QQLAKNCVDE
+412 QQLAKSCVDE
-422 FQPMAAEKGLDITLS
+422 FKPMAAEKGLDITLG
-437 TLTLNCGDLW
+437 TLTTNCGDLW

-467 YTDRGSVKVEIR
+467 YTDRGGVKVEMR

-504 IFDAFTRLHNGQG
+504 IFDAFTRLPNGQD

-555 PIKKEEKRQKK
+555 PIKKEEKKQKK
-566 DVEENVAS
+566 DVEEDVAS
-574 VEPNRSSTEAKEATT
+574 VETNRSSTEAKE
-589 ENNDATHGANNA
+589 
-601 TNGAND
+601 
-607 ATNGTNDATTE
+607 ATTE

-704 MTSLKKAGFDT
+704 MTSLKKAGFST

-725 LAATLAQITRQPLSV
+725 LAATLAQITRLPLSV

-761 EAEQE
+761 EAERE

-778 RQMLDQGLKGNDE
+778 RQMLEQGLKSNGE
-791 EQQRDSISRTA
+791 ELQRDSISRAA

-814 GQCGWL
+814 RQCGWL
-820 QAITPEHIKDTPA
+820 QAITPEHIKDSSA
-833 EKITVLA
+833 ENSTALA
-840 MRLDKELEEVSTKL
+840 MRLEKELEEISKKL
-854 KEEGIENA
+854 REEGIENA

>member
-112 KLMHMKRENTKRVA
+112 ELIHMKRENTKRVA

-155 SKSYGQHGQREKVYE
+155 SKLYGQHGQREKVYE

-273 QKALGHAT
+273 QKALGHAM

-291 AVIGLVAILIAA
+291 AIIGLVAILIAA

-323 VEAKT
+323 VEAKA

-412 QQLAKNCVDE
+412 QQLAKSCVEE
-422 FQPMAAEKGLDITLS
+422 FKPMAAEKGLDITLG
-437 TLTLNCGDLW
+437 TLTPNCGDLW

-467 YTDRGSVKVEIR
+467 YTDRGGVKVEIR

-504 IFDAFTRLHNGQG
+504 IFDAFTRLPNGQG

-555 PIKKEEKRQKK
+555 PIKKEEKKQKK

-574 VEPNRSSTEAKEATT
+574 VETNRSSTEAKE
-589 ENNDATHGANNA
+589 
-601 TNGAND
+601 
-607 ATNGTNDATTE
+607 ATTE

-704 MTSLKKAGFDT
+704 MTSLKKAGFST

-725 LAATLAQITRQPLSV
+725 LAATLAQITRLPLSV
-740 KAAEQKA
+740 KTAEQKA

-778 RQMLDQGLKGNDE
+778 RQMLEQGLKHNDE
-791 EQQRDSISRTA
+791 KLQRDSISRAA

-808 LTMLKP
+808 LSMLKP

-820 QAITPEHIKDTPA
+820 QTITPEHIKDSSA
-833 EKITVLA
+833 ENSTALA
-840 MRLDKELEEVSTKL
+840 MRLGKELEEISKKL
-854 KEEGIENA
+854 REEGIETA

>member
-71 LGEGSEWPHFNQSVA
+71 LGEGSEWPHFNRSVA

-95 KPFIADQGQ
+95 KQFIADQGQ

-112 KLMHMKRENTKRVA
+112 ELIHMKRENTKRVA
-126 QLMAIDNRD
+126 QLMAFDNRD

-155 SKSYGQHGQREKVYE
+155 SKLYGQHGQREKVYE

-291 AVIGLVAILIAA
+291 AIIGLVAILIAA

-412 QQLAKNCVDE
+412 QQLAKNCVEE
-422 FQPMAAEKGLDITLS
+422 FKPMAAEKGLDITLG
-437 TLTLNCGDLW
+437 TLTPNCGDLW

-467 YTDRGSVKVEIR
+467 YTDRGGVKVEIR

-504 IFDAFTRLHNGQG
+504 IFDAFTRLPNGQG

-555 PIKKEEKRQKK
+555 PIKKEEKKQKK

-574 VEPNRSSTEAKEATT
+574 VETNRSSTEAKE
-589 ENNDATHGANNA
+589 
-601 TNGAND
+601 
-607 ATNGTNDATTE
+607 ATTE

-629 QLELFKEMAQKIGG
+629 QLELFKEMAHKIGG

-691 MSTVAMTAHDPSI
+691 MSTVAMTAHDLSI
-704 MTSLKKAGFDT
+704 MTSLKKAGFST

-725 LAATLAQITRQPLSV
+725 LAATLAQITRLPLSV

-761 EAEQE
+761 EAERE

-778 RQMLDQGLKGNDE
+778 RQMLEQGLKHNDE
-791 EQQRDSISRTA
+791 EQQRDSISRAA

-808 LTMLKP
+808 LSMLKP
-814 GQCGWL
+814 GQCSWL
-820 QAITPEHIKDTPA
+820 QAITPEHIKDSSA
-833 EKITVLA
+833 ENSTAQA
-840 MRLDKELEEVSTKL
+840 MRLEKELEEISKKL
-854 KEEGIENA
+854 REEGIENA

>member
-71 LGEGSEWPHFNQSVA
+71 LGEGSEWPHFNRSVA

-112 KLMHMKRENTKRVA
+112 ELIHMKRENTKRVA
-126 QLMAIDNRD
+126 QLMAFDNRD

-150 SVVIH
+150 SVVIN
-155 SKSYGQHGQREKVYE
+155 SKLYGRHGQREKVYE

-273 QKALGHAT
+273 QKALGHAM

-291 AVIGLVAILIAA
+291 AIIGLVAILIAA

-412 QQLAKNCVDE
+412 QQLARNCVEE
-422 FQPMAAEKGLDITLS
+422 FKPMAAEKGLDITLG
-437 TLTLNCGDLW
+437 TLTPNCGDLW

-467 YTDRGSVKVEIR
+467 YTDRGGVKVEIR

-504 IFDAFTRLHNGQG
+504 IFDAFTRLPNGQG

-542 SEEGKGSCFTVSL
+542 SEEGKGSCFTVSM
-555 PIKKEEKRQKK
+555 PIKKEDKKQMK

-574 VEPNRSSTEAKEATT
+574 VETNRSSTEAKE
-589 ENNDATHGANNA
+589 
-601 TNGAND
+601 
-607 ATNGTNDATTE
+607 ATTE

-674 MPEMSGKDMLK
+674 MPEMSGKDMIK

-704 MTSLKKAGFDT
+704 ITSLKKAGFST

-725 LAATLAQITRQPLSV
+725 LAATLAQITRLPLSV

-778 RQMLDQGLKGNDE
+778 RQMLEQGLKSNGE
-791 EQQRDSISRTA
+791 ELQRDSISRAA

-808 LTMLKP
+808 LTMLRP

-820 QAITPEHIKDTPA
+820 QAITPEHIKDTSA
-833 EKITVLA
+833 ENSTALA
-840 MRLDKELEEVSTKL
+840 MRLEKELEEISKKL
-854 KEEGIENA
+854 REEGIENA

>member
-1 MSKFGTSK
+1 M
-9 KIITG
+9 
-14 YILLAVVIAIATWQV
+14 LAVVIAIATWQV

-71 LGEGSEWPHFNQSVA
+71 LGEGSEWPHFNRSVA

-112 KLMHMKRENTKRVA
+112 ELIHMKRENTKRVA
-126 QLMAIDNRD
+126 QLMAFDNRD
-135 AFYRDKVQALQSGRD
+135 AFYRNKVQALQSGRD

-155 SKSYGQHGQREKVYE
+155 SKLYGQHGQREKVYE

-185 FRRQHADTVGV
+185 FRRQHTDTVGV

-202 TKADSTAQRINIADS
+202 TRADSTAQRINIADS

-291 AVIGLVAILIAA
+291 AIIGLVTILIAA

-412 QQLAKNCVDE
+412 QQLAKSCVEE
-422 FQPMAAEKGLDITLS
+422 FKPMAAEKGLDITLG
-437 TLTLNCGDLW
+437 TLTPNCGDLW

-467 YTDRGSVKVEIR
+467 YTDRGGVKVEIR

-504 IFDAFTRLHNGQG
+504 IFDAFTRLPNGQG

-555 PIKKEEKRQKK
+555 PIKKEEKKQKK

-574 VEPNRSSTEAKEATT
+574 VETNRSSTEAKKAIT
-589 ENNDATHGANNA
+589 ENNDA

-607 ATNGTNDATTE
+607 ATNGNNDATTE

-674 MPEMSGKDMLK
+674 MPEMSGKDMIK

-704 MTSLKKAGFDT
+704 MTSLKKAGFST

-725 LAATLAQITRQPLSV
+725 LAATLAQITRLPLSV

-761 EAEQE
+761 EAERE

-778 RQMLDQGLKGNDE
+778 RQMLEQGLKSNGE
-791 EQQRDSISRTA
+791 ELQRDSISRAA

-820 QAITPEHIKDTPA
+820 QAITPEHIKDTSA
-833 EKITVLA
+833 ENSTALA
-840 MRLDKELEEVSTKL
+840 MRLEKELEEISKKL
-854 KEEGIENA
+854 REEGIENA

>member
-1 MSKFGTSK
+1 M
-9 KIITG
+9 
-14 YILLAVVIAIATWQV
+14 LAVVIAIATWQV

-71 LGEGSEWPHFNQSVA
+71 LGEGSEWPHFNRSVA
-86 TSEQMAKQL
+86 TSEQKAKQL

-112 KLMHMKRENTKRVA
+112 ELIHMKRENTKRVA
-126 QLMAIDNRD
+126 QLMAFDNRD

-155 SKSYGQHGQREKVYE
+155 SKLYGQHGQREKVYE

-273 QKALGHAT
+273 QKALGHAM

-291 AVIGLVAILIAA
+291 AIIGLVAILIAA

-323 VEAKT
+323 VEAKA

-412 QQLAKNCVDE
+412 QQLAKSCVEE
-422 FQPMAAEKGLDITLS
+422 FKPMAAEKGLDITLG
-437 TLTLNCGDLW
+437 TLTPNCGDLW

-467 YTDRGSVKVEIR
+467 YTDRGGVKVEIR

-492 TGRGMSQADCQR
+492 TGRGMSQTDCQR
-504 IFDAFTRLHNGQG
+504 IFDAFTRLPNGQG

-555 PIKKEEKRQKK
+555 PIKKEEKKQKK

-574 VEPNRSSTEAKEATT
+574 VETNRSSTEAKE
-589 ENNDATHGANNA
+589 
-601 TNGAND
+601 
-607 ATNGTNDATTE
+607 ATTE

-704 MTSLKKAGFDT
+704 MTSLKKAGFST

-725 LAATLAQITRQPLSV
+725 LAATLAQITRLPLSV

-761 EAEQE
+761 EAERE

-778 RQMLDQGLKGNDE
+778 RQMLEQGLKSNGE
-791 EQQRDSISRTA
+791 ELQRDSISRAA

-820 QAITPEHIKDTPA
+820 QAITPEHIKDTSA
-833 EKITVLA
+833 ENSTALA
-840 MRLDKELEEVSTKL
+840 MRLEKELEEISKKL
-854 KEEGIENA
+854 REEGIENA

>member
-71 LGEGSEWPHFNQSVA
+71 LGEGSEWPHFNRSVA

-112 KLMHMKRENTKRVA
+112 ELIHMKRENTKRVA
-126 QLMAIDNRD
+126 QLMAFDNRD

-155 SKSYGQHGQREKVYE
+155 SKLYGQYGQREKVYE

-291 AVIGLVAILIAA
+291 AIIGLVAILIAA

-396 LLESGKAER
+396 LLESGKAEQ

-412 QQLAKNCVDE
+412 QQLAKNCVEE
-422 FQPMAAEKGLDITLS
+422 FKPMAAEKGLDITLG
-437 TLTLNCGDLW
+437 TLTPNCSDLW

-467 YTDRGSVKVEIR
+467 YTDRGGVKVEIR

-492 TGRGMSQADCQR
+492 TGRGMSQADCLR
-504 IFDAFTRLHNGQG
+504 IFDAFTRLPNGQG

-555 PIKKEEKRQKK
+555 PIKKEEKKQKK

-574 VEPNRSSTEAKEATT
+574 VETNGASTEAKEATT
-589 ENNDATHGANNA
+589 ENNDAT
-601 TNGAND
+601 NGAND
-607 ATNGTNDATTE
+607 ATNGNNDATTE

-704 MTSLKKAGFDT
+704 MTSLKKAGFST

-725 LAATLAQITRQPLSV
+725 LAATLAQITRLPLSV

-761 EAEQE
+761 EAERE

-778 RQMLDQGLKGNDE
+778 RQMLEQGLKHNGE
-791 EQQRDSISRTA
+791 ELQRDSISRAA

-820 QAITPEHIKDTPA
+820 QAITPEHIKDTSA
-833 EKITVLA
+833 ENSTALA
-840 MRLDKELEEVSTKL
+840 MRLEKELEEISKKL
-854 KEEGIENA
+854 REEGIENA

>member
-71 LGEGSEWPHFNQSVA
+71 LGEGSEWPRFNQSVA

-112 KLMHMKRENTKRVA
+112 ELIHMKRENTKRVA

-185 FRRQHADTVGV
+185 FRRQHADTVG
-196 TNILHD
+196 
-202 TKADSTAQRINIADS
+202 

-303 LLVAYILRDIKRER
+303 LLVTYILRDIKRER

-422 FQPMAAEKGLDITLS
+422 FQPMAAEKGLDITLG
-437 TLTLNCGDLW
+437 TLT
-447 RSDAFRVKQ
+447 
-456 IMSNLIGNAVK
+456 
-467 YTDRGSVKVEIR
+467 
-479 ISPRQHLIIYVSD
+479 
-492 TGRGMSQADCQR
+492 
-504 IFDAFTRLHNGQG
+504 
-517 KEGVGLGLSITREV
+517 
-531 VQMLGGTITVT
+531 
-542 SEEGKGSCFTVSL
+542 
-555 PIKKEEKRQKK
+555 
-566 DVEENVAS
+566 
-574 VEPNRSSTEAKEATT
+574 PN
-589 ENNDATHGANNA
+589 
-601 TNGAND
+601 
-607 ATNGTNDATTE
+607 
-618 INILA
+618 
-623 VDDDAL
+623 
-629 QLELFKEMAQKIGG
+629 
-643 AKLNI
+643 
-648 STTTS
+648 
-653 ASEAIKLA
+653 
-661 EETKPQI
+661 
-668 MFTDIE
+668 
-674 MPEMSGKDMLK
+674 
-685 HVKNSD
+685 
-691 MSTVAMTAHDPSI
+691 
-704 MTSLKKAGFDT
+704 
-715 CLFKPFNAAT
+715 
-725 LAATLAQITRQPLSV
+725 
-740 KAAEQKA
+740 
-747 SFFAPLTAFAEGDT
+747 
-761 EAEQE
+761 
-766 ILTQVGE
+766 
-773 SIKEY
+773 
-778 RQMLDQGLKGNDE
+778 
-791 EQQRDSISRTA
+791 
-802 HKAMPL
+802 
-808 LTMLKP
+808 
-814 GQCGWL
+814 
-820 QAITPEHIKDTPA
+820 
-833 EKITVLA
+833 
-840 MRLDKELEEVSTKL
+840 
-854 KEEGIENA
+854 

>member
-1 MSKFGTSK
+1 M
-9 KIITG
+9 
-14 YILLAVVIAIATWQV
+14 LAVVIAIATWQV

-71 LGEGSEWPHFNQSVA
+71 LGEGSEWPRFNQSVA

-112 KLMHMKRENTKRVA
+112 KLIHMKRENTKRVA

-155 SKSYGQHGQREKVYE
+155 SKSYRQHGQREKVYE

-291 AVIGLVAILIAA
+291 AIIGLVAILIAA
-303 LLVAYILRDIKRER
+303 FLVAYILRDIKRER

-323 VEAKT
+323 VEAKA

-422 FQPMAAEKGLDITLS
+422 FQPMAAEKGLDITLG
-437 TLTLNCGDLW
+437 TLTPNCGDLW

-492 TGRGMSQADCQR
+492 TGRGMSHADCQR
-504 IFDAFTRLHNGQG
+504 IFDAFTRLPNGQG

-531 VQMLGGTITVT
+531 VQMLGGTITVA

-555 PIKKEEKRQKK
+555 PIKKEEKKQKN

-574 VEPNRSSTEAKEATT
+574 VETNRSSTEAKKTTT
-589 ENNDATHGANNA
+589 EKNDA

-607 ATNGTNDATTE
+607 ATNGNNDATTE

-704 MTSLKKAGFDT
+704 MTSLKKAGFST

-725 LAATLAQITRQPLSV
+725 LAATLAQITRLPLSV

-761 EAEQE
+761 EAERE

-778 RQMLDQGLKGNDE
+778 RQMLEQGLKSNGE
-791 EQQRDSISRTA
+791 ELQRDSISRAA

-814 GQCGWL
+814 RQCGWL
-820 QAITPEHIKDTPA
+820 QAITPEHIKDSSA
-833 EKITVLA
+833 ENSTALA
-840 MRLDKELEEVSTKL
+840 MRLEKELEEISKKL
-854 KEEGIENA
+854 REEGIENA

>member
-1 MSKFGTSK
+1 M
-9 KIITG
+9 
-14 YILLAVVIAIATWQV
+14 LAVVIAIATWQV
-29 YDNSRLFVALNNASE
+29 YDNSRLFVALNDASE

-71 LGEGSEWPHFNQSVA
+71 LGEGSEWPHFNRSVA

-112 KLMHMKRENTKRVA
+112 ELIHMKRENTKRVA
-126 QLMAIDNRD
+126 QLMAFDNRD
-135 AFYRDKVQALQSGRD
+135 AFYRNKVQALQSGRD

-155 SKSYGQHGQREKVYE
+155 SKLYGQHGQREKVYE

-230 KQNSRQQ
+230 RQNSRQQ

-273 QKALGHAT
+273 QKALGHAM

-291 AVIGLVAILIAA
+291 AIIGLVAILIAA

-412 QQLAKNCVDE
+412 QQLAKSCVEE
-422 FQPMAAEKGLDITLS
+422 FKPMAAEKGLDITLG
-437 TLTLNCGDLW
+437 TLTPNCGDLW

-467 YTDRGSVKVEIR
+467 YTDRGGVKVEIR

-504 IFDAFTRLHNGQG
+504 IFDAFTRLPNGQG

-555 PIKKEEKRQKK
+555 PIKKEEKKQKK

-574 VEPNRSSTEAKEATT
+574 VETNRSSTEAKKTTT
-589 ENNDATHGANNA
+589 EKNDA

-607 ATNGTNDATTE
+607 ATNGNNDATTE
-618 INILA
+618 INILS

-648 STTTS
+648 NTTTS

-661 EETKPQI
+661 EKTKPQI

-674 MPEMSGKDMLK
+674 MPEMSGKDMIK

-704 MTSLKKAGFDT
+704 MTSLKKAGFST

-725 LAATLAQITRQPLSV
+725 LAATLAQITRLPLSV

-778 RQMLDQGLKGNDE
+778 RQMLEQGLKSNGE
-791 EQQRDSISRTA
+791 ELQRDSISRAA

-820 QAITPEHIKDTPA
+820 QAITPEHIKDSSA
-833 EKITVLA
+833 ENSTALA
-840 MRLDKELEEVSTKL
+840 MRLEKELEEISKKL
-854 KEEGIENA
+854 REEGIENA

>member
-1 MSKFGTSK
+1 M
-9 KIITG
+9 
-14 YILLAVVIAIATWQV
+14 LAVVIAIATWQV

-71 LGEGSEWPHFNQSVA
+71 LGEGSEWPHFNRSVA

-112 KLMHMKRENTKRVA
+112 ELIHMKRENTKRVA
-126 QLMAIDNRD
+126 QLMAFDNRD
-135 AFYRDKVQALQSGRD
+135 AFYRNKVQALQSGRD

-155 SKSYGQHGQREKVYE
+155 SKLYGQHGQREKVYE

-185 FRRQHADTVGV
+185 FRRQHTDTVGV

-230 KQNSRQQ
+230 RQNSRQQ

-273 QKALGHAT
+273 QKALGHAM

-291 AVIGLVAILIAA
+291 AIIGLVAILIAA

-323 VEAKT
+323 VEAKA

-412 QQLAKNCVDE
+412 QQLAKSCVEE
-422 FQPMAAEKGLDITLS
+422 FKPMAAEKGLDITLG
-437 TLTLNCGDLW
+437 TLTPNCGDLW

-467 YTDRGSVKVEIR
+467 YTDRGGVKVEMR

-504 IFDAFTRLHNGQG
+504 IFDAFTRLPNGQG

-555 PIKKEEKRQKK
+555 PIKKEEKKQKK

-574 VEPNRSSTEAKEATT
+574 VETNRSSTEAKKAIT
-589 ENNDATHGANNA
+589 ENNDA

-607 ATNGTNDATTE
+607 ATNGNNDATTE

-704 MTSLKKAGFDT
+704 MTSLKKAGFST

-725 LAATLAQITRQPLSV
+725 LAATLAQITRLPLSV

-761 EAEQE
+761 EAERE

-778 RQMLDQGLKGNDE
+778 RQMLEQGLKSNGE
-791 EQQRDSISRTA
+791 ELQRDSISRAA

-820 QAITPEHIKDTPA
+820 QAITPEHIKDSSA
-833 EKITVLA
+833 ENSTALA
-840 MRLDKELEEVSTKL
+840 MRLEKELEEISKKL
-854 KEEGIENA
+854 REEGIENA

>member
-1 MSKFGTSK
+1 M
-9 KIITG
+9 
-14 YILLAVVIAIATWQV
+14 LAVVIAIATWQV

-71 LGEGSEWPHFNQSVA
+71 LGEGSEWPHFNRSVA
-86 TSEQMAKQL
+86 TSEQKAKQL
-95 KPFIADQGQ
+95 KQFITDQGQ

-112 KLMHMKRENTKRVA
+112 ELIHMKRENTKRVA
-126 QLMAIDNRD
+126 QLMAFDNRD

-155 SKSYGQHGQREKVYE
+155 SKLYGQHGQREKVYE

-230 KQNSRQQ
+230 KRNSRQQ

-260 LLEHIQREEKNAL
+260 LLEHIQREEKSAL

-291 AVIGLVAILIAA
+291 AIIGLVTILIAA

-412 QQLAKNCVDE
+412 QQLAKSCVEE
-422 FQPMAAEKGLDITLS
+422 FKPMAAEKGLDITLG
-437 TLTLNCGDLW
+437 TLTPNCGDLW

-467 YTDRGSVKVEIR
+467 YTDRGGVKVEIR

-504 IFDAFTRLHNGQG
+504 IFDAFTRLPNGQG

-555 PIKKEEKRQKK
+555 PIKKEEKKQKK

-574 VEPNRSSTEAKEATT
+574 VETNRSSTEAKKTTT
-589 ENNDATHGANNA
+589 ENNDA

-607 ATNGTNDATTE
+607 ATNGNNDATTE

-648 STTTS
+648 NTTTS

-704 MTSLKKAGFDT
+704 MTSLKKAGFST

-725 LAATLAQITRQPLSV
+725 LAATLAQITRLPLSV

-778 RQMLDQGLKGNDE
+778 RQMLEQGLKSNGE
-791 EQQRDSISRTA
+791 ELQRDSISRAA

-820 QAITPEHIKDTPA
+820 QAITPEHIKDSSA
-833 EKITVLA
+833 ENSTALA
-840 MRLDKELEEVSTKL
+840 MRLEKELEEISKKL
-854 KEEGIENA
+854 REEGIENA

>member
-71 LGEGSEWPHFNQSVA
+71 LGEGSEWPHFNRSVA

-112 KLMHMKRENTKRVA
+112 ELIHMKRENTKRVA
-126 QLMAIDNRD
+126 QLMAFDNRD

-155 SKSYGQHGQREKVYE
+155 SKLYGQHGQREKVYE

-202 TKADSTAQRINIADS
+202 TKTDSTAQRINIADS

-291 AVIGLVAILIAA
+291 AIIGLVAILIAA

-412 QQLAKNCVDE
+412 QQLAKSCVEE
-422 FQPMAAEKGLDITLS
+422 FKPMAAEKGLDITLG
-437 TLTLNCGDLW
+437 TLTPNCGDLW

-467 YTDRGSVKVEIR
+467 YTDRGGVKVEIR

-504 IFDAFTRLHNGQG
+504 IFDAFTRLPNGQG

-555 PIKKEEKRQKK
+555 PIKKEEKKQKK

-574 VEPNRSSTEAKEATT
+574 VETNRSSTEAKKAIT
-589 ENNDATHGANNA
+589 ENNDA

-607 ATNGTNDATTE
+607 ATNGNNDATTE

-629 QLELFKEMAQKIGG
+629 QLELFKEMAHKIGG

-674 MPEMSGKDMLK
+674 MPEMSGKDMIK

-691 MSTVAMTAHDPSI
+691 MSTVAMTAHDQSI
-704 MTSLKKAGFDT
+704 MTSLKKAGFST

-725 LAATLAQITRQPLSV
+725 LAATLAQITRLPLSV

-761 EAEQE
+761 EAERE

-778 RQMLDQGLKGNDE
+778 RQMLEQGLKHNGE
-791 EQQRDSISRTA
+791 ELQRDSISRAA

-820 QAITPEHIKDTPA
+820 QAITPEHIKDSSA
-833 EKITVLA
+833 ENSTALA
-840 MRLDKELEEVSTKL
+840 MRLEKELEEISKKL
-854 KEEGIENA
+854 REEGIENA